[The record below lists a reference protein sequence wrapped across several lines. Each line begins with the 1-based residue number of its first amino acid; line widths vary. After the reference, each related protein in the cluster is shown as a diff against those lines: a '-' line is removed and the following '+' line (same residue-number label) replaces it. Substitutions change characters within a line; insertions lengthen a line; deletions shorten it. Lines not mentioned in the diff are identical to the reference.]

1 MKLFVGVLVITLI
14 VLSAAILTVA
24 AIRLILRDRDKAG
37 SSGALSSAMLEID
50 SIFEPSKRHTI
61 ESVKDSESKTDEDHS
76 GDDDLT

>member
-61 ESVKDSESKTDEDHS
+61 ESVKDSESKTDEA
-76 GDDDLT
+76 TPATMT